1 MKRFEQAPPTVQP
14 GRRSPTTLR
23 PRIAAP
29 MILVLAGITLSGCFS
44 EHRSPTEP
52 SAQLTCA
59 DVPPEG
65 RTGEDPVVVI
75 SDFAFHPQEL
85 TVSAGTE
92 VTWIN
97 CESSGGASHTTTSDG
112 GLWDSGLLGPDGSA
126 VFRRTFQEEGVFD
139 YHCTPHPFMQAQ
151 IEVTS

>member
-1 MKRFEQAPPTVQP
+1 MTDVERVP
-14 GRRSPTTLR
+14 RSVR
-23 PRIAAP
+23 PRRKSPARAHRIGAP
-29 MILVLAGITLSGCFS
+29 VILLLVAITLSGCFS

-52 SAQLTCA
+52 TDELTCA
-59 DVPPEG
+59 DVPPDG

-75 SDFAFHPQEL
+75 RDFAFHPQEL

-97 CESSGGASHTTTSDG
+97 CESPGGASHTATSDAG
-112 GLWDSGLLGPDGSA
+112 IWDSGLLGPDGSA
-126 VFRRTFQEEGVFD
+126 VFRRTFQEEGTFD

-151 IEVTS
+151 VQVTS

>member
-1 MKRFEQAPPTVQP
+1 MTSREGAP
-14 GRRSPTTLR
+14 RRVE
-23 PRIAAP
+23 PRRQSLTGSRRRIGGPVAL
-29 MILVLAGITLSGCFS
+29 MLVALGLSGCFS

-52 SAQLTCA
+52 TGDLTCA
-59 DVPPEG
+59 DLPPEG

-75 SDFAFHPQEL
+75 RDFAFHPEQL

-97 CESSGGASHTTTSDG
+97 CESPGGASHTTTSDG
-112 GLWDSGLLGPDGSA
+112 GLWDSGLLGPDGSR

-151 IEVTS
+151 VQVVS